1 MTVSNANKIFLADLF
16 GSSKAV
22 SIDDVS
28 QRVKRYEST
37 YVKADASASTD
48 LERILFTVT
57 PNYSG
62 GIVLF
67 GAWLI
72 PDAAVTH
79 DGTNYSILQL
89 GTRPQAG
96 GGSQTA
102 IGSTLDTSATDWVAN
117 SQITLYSAPGG
128 ITIAQNLGITLAKT
142 HAGSGVVIP
151 NMRVVLEFALN

>member
-1 MTVSNANKIFLADLF
+1 MTVANANSIEYADLL
-16 GSSKAV
+16 GSSLAATV
-22 SIDDVS
+22 SDIS
-28 QRVKRYEST
+28 QRGRHYLSC
-37 YVKADASASTD
+37 YVKADAAASTD
-48 LERILFTVT
+48 LERVLMTVT

-62 GIVLF
+62 GIILY
-67 GAWLI
+67 GAWLC
-72 PDAAVTH
+72 PDAAVAH

-102 IGSTLDTSATDWVAN
+102 IGSTLDTSATDWVAV

-128 ITIAQNLGITLAKT
+128 LLVAQNLGITIAKT